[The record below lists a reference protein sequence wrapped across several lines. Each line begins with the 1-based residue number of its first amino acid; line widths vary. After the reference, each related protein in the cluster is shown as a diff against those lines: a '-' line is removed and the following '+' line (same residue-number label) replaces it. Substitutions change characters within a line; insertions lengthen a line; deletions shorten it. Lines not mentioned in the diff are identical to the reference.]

1 MNPLT
6 TLRHHLTAILPA
18 AFMAV
23 MVSQAAADLKP
34 LLLPPP
40 HTDGG
45 KPLMQALL
53 ERQSQ
58 REFSPKALES
68 QELADLLWA
77 AFGINRSAI
86 DHRTAPSAMNSQ
98 EIDIYV
104 ALADGVFLYNPKANR
119 LDPVAEGDMRA
130 KTGGQDFVKVAPVE
144 LVFVADLARMVKA
157 KPEAREPYAWA
168 DTGSISQNVY
178 LYCASA
184 GMATVVHEL
193 GERQP
198 LVDAWKLRPEQRIIL
213 AQAVG
218 YPAQKSRG
226 SGPPAPLTKGEL
238 HFCVILQSPA
248 RSLPGTTRWQIR
260 YQLAPPATARPPL
273 SPSGG
278 QLHRRG
284 SMGM

>member
-1 MNPLT
+1 MFSVAFPAWRTHPCFIMNPLT
-6 TLRHHLTAILPA
+6 TVRHHLTAILPA
-18 AFMAV
+18 AIMAV

-34 LLLPPP
+34 LPLPPP

-58 REFSPKALES
+58 REFSPKVLEP

-77 AFGINRSAI
+77 AFGINRPAI

-104 ALADGVFLYNPKANR
+104 ALADGVFLYNAKANR

-178 LYCASA
+178 LFCASA

-198 LVDAWKLRPEQRIIL
+198 LIDAWKLRPEQKIIL

-218 YPAQKSRG
+218 YPAQK
-226 SGPPAPLTKGEL
+226 K
-238 HFCVILQSPA
+238 
-248 RSLPGTTRWQIR
+248 
-260 YQLAPPATARPPL
+260 
-273 SPSGG
+273 
-278 QLHRRG
+278 
-284 SMGM
+284 